1 MPKKTSRDRA
11 RYAKA
16 PAIVEALNLFFGVEA
31 KANDKVVRTIKKALK
46 HRGLDAKRDADW
58 DYLRAI
64 VLDSER
70 KRERKRK
77 WSMETLALFGMR
89 VEELKAKHPEENDY
103 QRAEKLQASFVKS
116 GVSQASAE
124 SLRKLFP
131 AARRAFREW
140 MVRRGRV

>member
-1 MPKKTSRDRA
+1 MFGRGGVQDRGA
-11 RYAKA
+11 Q
-16 PAIVEALNLFFGVEA
+16 PV
-31 KANDKVVRTIKKALK
+31 TILMTE
-46 HRGLDAKRDADW
+46 L
-58 DYLRAI
+58 
-64 VLDSER
+64 ER
-70 KRERKRK
+70 RQF
-77 WSMETLALFGMR
+77 LGMR